1 LLGKKQ
7 ENIKKG
13 GILKMINQMDS
24 VFREISIKYDVDLN
38 EYPNMEILRMFY
50 EDERFVNEEF
60 LRSIGILIEPLD
72 LRIYK
77 KYKNKKENYG

>member
-1 LLGKKQ
+1 
-7 ENIKKG
+7 
-13 GILKMINQMDS
+13 LKMINQMDS